1 MKNSLKLAAVAA
13 ALLVSGSVQAGTI
26 AGNYSATC
34 KGCVLHLDTKELE
47 CASCDDKNGKPVMNA
62 KIDVSKV
69 SGVENVIGSLNA
81 NISNCD
87 GRLVDAPKCAEP
99 LNPPLTPVNPPL
111 TPVNPAHK

>member
-1 MKNSLKLAAVAA
+1 MKNSLKFAAVAA

-34 KGCVLHLDTKELE
+34 QNCVLHLDTKELK
-47 CASCDDKNGKPVMNA
+47 CGSCNDKIGNPVKDA

-69 SGVENVIGSLNA
+69 PMVDDVIGSLNA

-87 GRLVDAPKCAEP
+87 GKLTDAVACADP
-99 LNPPLTPVNPPL
+99 INPPLTPL
-111 TPVNPAHK
+111 KPAHQ